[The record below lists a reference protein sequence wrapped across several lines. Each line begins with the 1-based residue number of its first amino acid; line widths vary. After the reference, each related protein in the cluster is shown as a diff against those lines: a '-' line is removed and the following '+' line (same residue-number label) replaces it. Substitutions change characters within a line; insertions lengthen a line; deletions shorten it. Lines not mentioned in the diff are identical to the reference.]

1 MIGKTVSHY
10 KIIEHIGGGGMGVVY
25 KAEDTKLKR
34 AVALKFLP
42 PAFATDPTTK
52 ERFIHEAQAA
62 SALQHNNICAIH
74 EIDETDDGQMYI
86 VMDYYEGEILKL
98 RIEEEKL
105 KSEDAVNYAIQIAQG
120 LHEAHQRGI
129 IHRDIKPAN
138 VIITNKGEAKILDF
152 GLAKFR
158 GQTKITKTGST
169 VGTVAYMSPEQ
180 ARGEEVD
187 HRTDIW
193 SLGVMLYEMVT
204 GELPFKGD
212 YDQAIIYSILNTN
225 PESIQL
231 LAPKTPIKL
240 TRITNRLMDKNKVE
254 RYQTCNEFID
264 DLKKLGGTYHIHL
277 GKVNT
282 ERIGFGRLM
291 IKSKTKKRIIIG
303 TLLILSICTAYIGFE
318 ILYPSKGKT
327 EPKLEDTEVKT
338 KVTYGGDVLSV
349 AILPFTN
356 FNAPEN
362 VENLIYDNMQIQF
375 LDTSILKIMPF
386 EIVDKFVLGSVIEEL
401 SLNKSQLINTK
412 DVIEIGKALNVDAL
426 IIGSISSAVSNTFGI
441 DLRVVDTELGAIL
454 AAQNVYLKSINI
466 NVVDST
472 LKKLIIKI
480 IDDIP
485 HVVGNI
491 VGVDDNKYFDAGIV
505 DGLKRGRRCIIYR
518 LGEPIRMPDTGMIV
532 GQETDIIAEVII
544 TNLIKDSS
552 FFRIVR
558 KASKDSIVVG
568 DKFVTK

>member
-1 MIGKTVSHY
+1 MIGKTISHY
-10 KIIEHIGGGGMGVVY
+10 KILERIGGGGMGVVY
-25 KAEDTKLKR
+25 KAEDAKLKR
-34 AVALKFLP
+34 PVALKFLP

-74 EIDETDDGQMYI
+74 EIDETEDGQMYI
-86 VMDYYEGEILKL
+86 VMDYYEGETLKL
-98 RIEEEKL
+98 KIEKGRL
-105 KSEDAVNYAIQIAQG
+105 KIDEAVEYTIQIAQG
-120 LHEAHQRGI
+120 LQKAHEKGI

-138 VIITNKGEAKILDF
+138 IMITNDGEVKILDF

-169 VGTVAYMSPEQ
+169 LGTVAYMSPEQ

-193 SLGVMLYEMVT
+193 SLGVMIYEMVS

-225 PESIQL
+225 PESIQI
-231 LAPKTPIKL
+231 LAPNTPIEYI
-240 TRITNRLMDKNKVE
+240 RITNRLMDKNKVE
-254 RYQTCNEFID
+254 RYQTCKEVID
-264 DLKKLGGTYHIHL
+264 DLTNLVGTHKINL
-277 GKVNT
+277 NRIDT
-282 ERIGFGRLM
+282 EKSGYRRLIM
-291 IKSKTKKRIIIG
+291 NSKTKKRFIIG
-303 TLLILSICTAYIGFE
+303 TLLILSICAVYIGFE
-318 ILYPSKGKT
+318 ILYPSKDKT
-327 EPKLEDTEVKT
+327 ETKSEDTETIT
-338 KVTYGGDVLSV
+338 KVSLRGDVLSV

-386 EIVDKFVLGSVIEEL
+386 EIVDKFVLGNEIEEL
-401 SLNKSQLINTK
+401 SLNKAQLIDTK
-412 DVIEIGKALNVDAL
+412 MAIEIGKAISVDAL
-426 IIGSISSAVSNTFGI
+426 IIGSISSAVSNTFGV
-441 DLRVVDTELGAIL
+441 DLRVIDTELGAIL
-454 AAQNVYLKSINI
+454 AAQNVYLESINI

-472 LKKLIIKI
+472 LKKLILKI
-480 IDDIP
+480 IHDIP
-485 HVVGNI
+485 HVVGDI
-491 VGVDDNKYFDAGIV
+491 IGADNNMYLNAGMI

-518 LGEPIRMPDTGMIV
+518 LGEPIRMPETGGIV
-532 GQETDIIAEVII
+532 GRMTNIIAEVII
-544 TNLIKDSS
+544 TDLVKDSS
-552 FFRIVR
+552 FFKVIRQF
-558 KASKDSIVVG
+558 SNDSIVVG